1 MILIQSIFMKIYSSL
16 YKITNCC
23 VKCPINVGPPF
34 ITFKNSLILS
44 LLIQNKDVQRMWFGE
59 VRVCSWVNIFPAES
73 LFTWESCTN
82 PIINIVHLFID
93 PYKLPCFVEWSLTYF
108 LFQHL
113 LSLEV
118 WKYGNGV
125 MKGWP
130 NTQVLLLKS
139 DRLVYVPFTLVSIY
153 CTKTSDW
160 KRPIENI
167 LWTVC

>member
-1 MILIQSIFMKIYSSL
+1 MDNKNWSFHLSVTLMILIQSIFMKIYSSL

-23 VKCPINVGPPF
+23 VKYPINVGPPF

-82 PIINIVHLFID
+82 PIINIVHLFTD
-93 PYKLPCFVEWSLTYF
+93 PYKLPCFVEWSLKYF

-118 WKYGNGV
+118 WK
-125 MKGWP
+125 WCHE
-130 NTQVLLLKS
+130 
-139 DRLVYVPFTLVSIY
+139 RLAKYSSTA
-153 CTKTSDW
+153 TKKVIALFMFLS
-160 KRPIENI
+160 
-167 LWTVC
+167 L